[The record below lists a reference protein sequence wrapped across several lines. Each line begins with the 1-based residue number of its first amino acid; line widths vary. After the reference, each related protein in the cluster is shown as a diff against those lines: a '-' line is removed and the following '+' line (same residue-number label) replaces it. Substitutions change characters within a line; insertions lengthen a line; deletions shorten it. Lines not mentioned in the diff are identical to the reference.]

1 MFRLRIPQMIYAAD
15 EFHLRPKEDDDQTMG
30 MTNSALGES
39 KSALEGTGRI
49 KGFGKM
55 REGQMIRA
63 TIQWDGYLKQF
74 DQVPDDQLSNEIAVG
89 LLQQSSTI
97 SAQTM
102 KKYIDASNRD
112 NLIKSTSIQIM
123 STPEYQLC

>member
-1 MFRLRIPQMIYAAD
+1 
-15 EFHLRPKEDDDQTMG
+15 
-30 MTNSALGES
+30 
-39 KSALEGTGRI
+39 
-49 KGFGKM
+49 M